1 MHPAGPFPDADS
13 PEGTAVPCPLSDS
26 VPQRSSVFG
35 RARAEGIK
43 KAPAGGAFL
52 TFLLHQGRDSALCQE
67 RDETIND
74 YENNEVFKDAA
85 HNDVRPDGRTER
97 QCRFFFNLVIFNI
110 GIQRRHDG
118 ANGDG

>member
-1 MHPAGPFPDADS
+1 M
-13 PEGTAVPCPLSDS
+13 PCPLSDS

-43 KAPAGGAFL
+43 RRGGAFFDL
-52 TFLLHQGRDSALCQE
+52 STYQGRDSALCQE

-97 QCRFFFNLVIFNI
+97 QCRFSSTLLFSI
-110 GIQRRHDG
+110 
-118 ANGDG
+118 